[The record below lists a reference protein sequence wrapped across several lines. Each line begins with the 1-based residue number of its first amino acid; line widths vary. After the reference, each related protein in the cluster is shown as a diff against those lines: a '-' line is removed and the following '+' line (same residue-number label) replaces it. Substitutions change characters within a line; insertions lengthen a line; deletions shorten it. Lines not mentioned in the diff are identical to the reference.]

1 VQRLSSLAAKDLAD
15 MDDNDVEGLATLCR
29 SGFSGLWAPKIT
41 KMLALYRP
49 DAVPVLDGH
58 VAMAMGFRKDG
69 FSSGKEPRWE
79 RIEQTLFT
87 LRSILSHQQGE
98 LSQVRDEVA
107 RAISDIG
114 QVTELRLL
122 DITIWTS
129 QDDRMSRPGSPT
141 DLCLNRKPRD
151 YGPGRFDP
159 LPLQ

>member
-1 VQRLSSLAAKDLAD
+1 VQRLSSLAAKDVAD

-49 DAVPVLDGH
+49 DALPVLDGH

-141 DLCLNRKPRD
+141 DFWLNRQPRD